1 MKKTLSAILV
11 ALMVLTMGTT
21 VFAASP
27 SAGVSV
33 NGAKD
38 KDGNAIT
45 LEKQAATQTI
55 VDEAKEEAKSIE
67 GNATVVSTFELKAP
81 EGKVGPY
88 TITVSVAGI
97 TSADKVVVLH
107 KASTGWERINATAGN
122 GTVTFTV
129 NSLSPISI
137 VRVASNGSG
146 NSNNSGSSDSSDSK
160 DNSNAN
166 TNSNSTSSDSAAN
179 SGSNSNSNSGSNSSA
194 NASAVSN
201 VVVNTGTSDSTASGS
216 KGSTTVGSNSSV
228 SPKTGEATLPM
239 IPVVALLA
247 MSGLVLCTKK
257 ARA

>member
-33 NGAKD
+33 SGAKD

-45 LEKQAATQTI
+45 LEKATAPQDI
-55 VDEAKEEAKSIE
+55 VDEAKEQAKSIE

-146 NSNNSGSSDSSDSK
+146 DSNNSGSSDSSDSK

-179 SGSNSNSNSGSNSSA
+179 SGSNSNSGSTS

-201 VVVNTGTSDSTASGS
+201 VTVNTAGTTAGTSAAGS
-216 KGSTTVGSNSSV
+216 SSSV
-228 SPKTGEATLPM
+228 SPKTGETTLPM